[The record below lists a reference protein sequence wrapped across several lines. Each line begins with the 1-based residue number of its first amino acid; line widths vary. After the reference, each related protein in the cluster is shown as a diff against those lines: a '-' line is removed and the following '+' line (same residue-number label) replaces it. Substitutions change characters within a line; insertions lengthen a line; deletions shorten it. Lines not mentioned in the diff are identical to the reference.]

1 MSQSSRCV
9 VAIIDSKNLR
19 RATISSFIWPWAI
32 SENLQPMT
40 FNPDQACEQLRE
52 DSNLRMLILS
62 VGGESIAAPENLHLI
77 RMLRALATGVLPFT
91 IISDREDAQDI
102 SAAISIEAHGFIN
115 SGMDPWLAHRA
126 LSFILNGGSY
136 FPPSAMR
143 QFRTAQNPAV
153 DSIDSLETQF
163 KRHRHSD
170 IDVWPALESHDAESH
185 DVESRPVK
193 LTPRQREVL
202 ERIRWGQSN
211 KMIAR
216 GLGMTEGTVKVHIR
230 QMMQKSRASN
240 RTQLALDWV
249 GQAQIPQCLARKSYK
264 ASRA

>member
-1 MSQSSRCV
+1 MSRSSRCV

-19 RATISSFIWPWAI
+19 RASISSFIWPWAI
-32 SENLQPMT
+32 SENLQPKT
-40 FNPDQACEQLRE
+40 FNPDQACEQLHE

-62 VGGESIAAPENLHLI
+62 VGGESIAAPENLQLI
-77 RMLRALATGVLPFT
+77 RILRALATGVPFT

-102 SAAISIEAHGFIN
+102 AAAISIEAQGFIN

-126 LSFILNGGSY
+126 LSFILDGGSY
-136 FPPSAMR
+136 FPPSAVR
-143 QFRTAQNPAV
+143 QLRMAQNSAV

-163 KRHRHSD
+163 KRHQHSD
-170 IDVWPALESHDAESH
+170 TDVWPAHSRYDLESHDAESH

-211 KMIAR
+211 KMIAH

-230 QMMQKSRASN
+230 QMMRKSRASN
-240 RTQLALDWV
+240 RTQLAIV
-249 GQAQIPQCLARKSYK
+249 S
-264 ASRA
+264 